1 MTSRATVESAV
12 TVPATVERV
21 RPSRKRT
28 GGAGR
33 KGLGARALR
42 IGVIGVLVLLAL
54 AVIYPLI
61 WMVLS
66 GFKDNSEV
74 FGHAWGLPG
83 ALRWNNFV
91 QAWNQGVVRYLGNSV
106 FVTCASIITTTLF
119 SAWAAYGLTRLN
131 IPFSQPLL
139 LLILGGLMLAPTVAL
154 VPLFRLLQSLHL
166 YNTYWALIILYTAF
180 RIPFTVFLLRA
191 YMLGISREVEQAAI
205 IDGATRWQIF
215 WRIIVPMSRP
225 ILVSAAMLQALF
237 AWNEFAF
244 ALVFI
249 NSDNLKTLP
258 VGLVDMQSRLL
269 TNWPVMFAGLTIAS
283 LPMIIL
289 FVAGQ
294 RHFVRGLGEGA
305 GK

>member
-1 MTSRATVESAV
+1 MTTRATVEPAV
-12 TVPATVERV
+12 TVPATVQRA
-21 RPSRKRT
+21 RPTRRRT
-28 GGAGR
+28 GATVP
-33 KGLGARALR
+33 ATALR
-42 IGVIGVLVLLAL
+42 VLVVAVLILLAL

-106 FVTCASIITTTLF
+106 FVTAASIVTTTLF

-154 VPLFRLLQSLHL
+154 IPLFRLLTSLHL

-180 RIPFTVFLLRA
+180 RIPFTVFLIRA
-191 YMLGISREVEQAAI
+191 YMLGIPREIEHAAI

-225 ILVSAAMLQALF
+225 ILVSAGMLQALF

-289 FVAGQ
+289 FLVGQ
-294 RHFVRGLGEGA
+294 RQFIRGLGEGA